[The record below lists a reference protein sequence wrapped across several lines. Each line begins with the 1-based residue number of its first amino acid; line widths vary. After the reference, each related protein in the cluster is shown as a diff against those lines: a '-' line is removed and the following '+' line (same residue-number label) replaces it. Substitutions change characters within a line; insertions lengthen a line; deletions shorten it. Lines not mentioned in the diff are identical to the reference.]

1 MWDFFKQASLLFKIQ
16 LIFFAL
22 MALFF
27 ALIGL
32 SYLSGSIEVK
42 HGIEPDKYGGYGD
55 VDTYACKPY
64 IPGDCR

>member
-1 MWDFFKQASLLFKIQ
+1 
-16 LIFFAL
+16 